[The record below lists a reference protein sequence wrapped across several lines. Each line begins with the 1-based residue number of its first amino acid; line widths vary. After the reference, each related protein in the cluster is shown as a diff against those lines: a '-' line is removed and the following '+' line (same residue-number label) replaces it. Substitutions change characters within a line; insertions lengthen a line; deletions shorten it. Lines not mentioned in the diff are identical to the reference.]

1 MLILFLITIIYSRK
15 LSFDEYGKFQSVWMY
30 ANIVNVVISFGLSSI
45 ILSTNINYFF
55 SFIKKNQEKL
65 NIFYILLSLS
75 GLTAFFLFAKNFSN
89 ELKLL
94 LVAFFI
100 IQNVS
105 TVAETLL
112 IKRQGEKISFVINFF
127 YSFLFLG
134 WHLYVLFTNYSL
146 VYLFA
151 GICVISVLKFIA
163 MILIPFETE
172 LYIATINEK
181 TFLHHWTFLGLNDI
195 LGVISKWI
203 DKVFLL
209 YILTA
214 TDFAI
219 FFNGSF
225 EIPLF
230 GLLISVLGSFLLIEI
245 SKNVSLTSKII
256 QLYRESFLILSAL
269 VFPLFFFLFFF
280 RNELFAFVFNN
291 KYNASLP
298 VFVISIFV
306 LPLRINNYSVILQ
319 CFSKGKKILIGS
331 ILDISIA
338 IILMLVLYPL
348 MGTQGI
354 ALAIVV
360 ATFCQIIFYILHSA
374 KTLQTSVLQL
384 LPLQKLLFRFLIAGA
399 SYFILFLILAK
410 SGLKIKLLVAVIFT
424 TFLILIGFI
433 KYFKT
438 FFKKDYVQNPK
449 DQSES
454 YI

>member
-1 MLILFLITIIYSRK
+1 MLILFLITVIYSRK

-30 ANIVNVVISFGLSSI
+30 ANIVNVIITFGLTSV
-45 ILSTNINYFF
+45 ILSTNLNFLF
-55 SFIKKNQEKL
+55 SFIKGHQKKL
-65 NIFYILLSLS
+65 SVFYLLLWII
-75 GLTAFFLFAKNFSN
+75 GLAAFYFFAKNFTN

-94 LVAFFI
+94 LIAFI
-100 IQNVS
+100 VIQNIS

-112 IKRQGEKISFVINFF
+112 IKRQGEKISFIINFF
-127 YSFLFLG
+127 YSVFFLA
-134 WHLYVLFTNYSL
+134 WHLYILFADYSL
-146 VYLFA
+146 TKLIA
-151 GICVISVLKFIA
+151 GICIISILKLIA
-163 MILIPFETE
+163 MLMIPFKKGVY
-172 LYIATINEK
+172 LAATNEK
-181 TFLHHWTFLGLNDI
+181 HFLQHWAFLGLNDI

-203 DKVFLL
+203 DKFFLL

-230 GLLISVLGSFLLIEI
+230 GLLISVMGSFLLIEI
-245 SKNVSLTSKII
+245 SKNVTLTSKIV

-269 VFPLFFFLFFF
+269 VFPMFFFLFFF
-280 RNELFAFVFNN
+280 RNELFAFIFQN
-291 KYNASLP
+291 KYDASLP

-319 CFSKGKKILIGS
+319 CFSKGEKILLGS

-338 IILMLVLYPL
+338 IILMLVLYPA

-360 ATFCQIIFYILHSA
+360 ATFCQIIFYVLHSA
-374 KTLQTSVLQL
+374 KTLHTSVLQL
-384 LPLQKLLFRFLIAGA
+384 LPLQKLVLRFLMLGA
-399 SYFILFLILAK
+399 FYFILFLILTK
-410 SGLKIKLLVAVIFT
+410 CDLKIKLLVAAIAT
-424 TFLILIGFI
+424 TFLVLIGFV

-438 FFKKDYVQNPK
+438 FFKKEHVQN
-449 DQSES
+449 
-454 YI
+454 